1 MAKRTLICDDAAFMR
16 MMLKDILSK
25 GGYEVV
31 GEAQNGQRAVE
42 QYAALKPDFV
52 MMDTVMP
59 EMDGVAALREIRKQ
73 DPAACVIMCAA
84 NGENKMLVE
93 AVKLGAKSY
102 VMKPYQAATV
112 LEELKKAIG

>member
-25 GGYEVV
+25 GGHEVV

-73 DPAACVIMCAA
+73 DPAACVIMCAS
-84 NGENKMLVE
+84 NGEKKMLIE
-93 AVKLGAKSY
+93 AVNLGAKGY
-102 VMKPYQAATV
+102 IMKPYRAATV
-112 LEELKKAIG
+112 LEELKKTIG

>member
-42 QYAALKPDFV
+42 HYAALKPDFV

-73 DPAACVIMCAA
+73 DPAACVILCAA
-84 NGENKMLVE
+84 DGEKKMLIE
-93 AVKLGAKSY
+93 AVKLGAKGY
-102 VMKPYQAATV
+102 IMKPYRAATV
-112 LEELKKAIG
+112 LEELKKTIG

>member
-1 MAKRTLICDDAAFMR
+1 MAKRVLICDDAAFMW
-16 MMLKDILSK
+16 MMLKDVLSR
-25 GGYEVV
+25 GDYEVV

-73 DPAACVIMCAA
+73 DPAACGSCALPT
-84 NGENKMLVE
+84 GKRKCSL
-93 AVKLGAKSY
+93 KRLSLGRR
-102 VMKPYQAATV
+102 AT
-112 LEELKKAIG
+112 L

>member
-1 MAKRTLICDDAAFMR
+1 MAKRALICDDAAFMR

-25 GGYEVV
+25 DGYEVV

-73 DPAACVIMCAA
+73 DPAACVILCAA
-84 NGENKMLVE
+84 DGEKKMLIE
-93 AVKLGAKSY
+93 AVKLGAKGY
-102 VMKPYQAATV
+102 IMKPYRAATV
-112 LEELKKAIG
+112 LEELKKTIG

>member
-16 MMLKDILSK
+16 MILKDILSK

-73 DPAACVIMCAA
+73 DPAACVILCAA
-84 NGENKMLVE
+84 DGEKKMLIE
-93 AVKLGAKSY
+93 AVKLGAKGY
-102 VMKPYQAATV
+102 IMKPYRAATV
-112 LEELKKAIG
+112 LEELKKTIG

>member
-1 MAKRTLICDDAAFMR
+1 MAKRALICDDAAFMR

-59 EMDGVAALREIRKQ
+59 EMDGVVALREIRKQ
-73 DPAACVIMCAA
+73 DPAACVILCAA
-84 NGENKMLVE
+84 DGEKKMLIE
-93 AVKLGAKSY
+93 AVKLGAKGY
-102 VMKPYQAATV
+102 IMKPYRAATV
-112 LEELKKAIG
+112 LEELKKTIG